1 MKTKRL
7 IDSHI
12 WKEKNMK
19 AIDMNN
25 EQLLNH
31 RNQVEKDFNR
41 LYREDVNH
49 GVETPLYEGLQYL
62 NYLCNQRGISYK

>member
-1 MKTKRL
+1 
-7 IDSHI
+7 
-12 WKEKNMK
+12 MK